1 MRRVPL
7 SALVASGV
15 VSIGWLAGPSA
26 FAQATEQAPT
36 LTLEIVGGQVTLEA
50 HNVTARRILEEWAR
64 VGGTTIVNAD
74 QLPDDRISLE
84 LRGVPEAKAFALLL
98 RSAAGYVAVRRRQA
112 STAGSQFDRIF
123 VLGGPSAEKLFE
135 VSSAEIE
142 GVGAGRVR
150 CATGADRVESVP
162 RRAVCFPRRW
172 GRRDREPVAGR
183 NSRYPRR
190 AGVTGICRF
199 RSVVFR
205 RRTRDD
211 VRAGCA
217 RALPIRATAGDT
229 RPGAQLRSAGR
240 SADGATPVEPRP
252 TGSTTRCA

>member
-142 GVGAGRVR
+142 GWVQDASGAPPVPTASSPFPDAQSVFPDDGAV
-150 CATGADRVESVP
+150 ATANQSPVAIHATQGGPASPGSAAFGQSSSGGVPETTSVP
-162 RRAVCFPRRW
+162 GVPVPSPSVQRPETPGPELNSGLPDGQPTAPPR
-172 GRRDREPVAGR
+172 
-183 NSRYPRR
+183 
-190 AGVTGICRF
+190 
-199 RSVVFR
+199 
-205 RRTRDD
+205 
-211 VRAGCA
+211 
-217 RALPIRATAGDT
+217 
-229 RPGAQLRSAGR
+229 
-240 SADGATPVEPRP
+240 
-252 TGSTTRCA
+252 